1 MNDTF
6 SHQKHN
12 RPAGVVVATARAER
26 AAVLGNDPSVRVQGM
41 ATDLVLAFKIGV
53 QAGADYIV
61 VDGDLLDG
69 LGPASLQNL
78 FHLYPEMACV
88 VVGGTGGML
97 MPGDWAGNRHV
108 VVEGWHKV
116 AEAIRGAEPRPAGPE
131 PKGGEAVLQ
140 ITKPPPPLVS
150 SQLKRL
156 EPAPSADPVDGHA
169 PASHLMPPQVCVV
182 FGPKGGVGKTTLA
195 VNVAAMV
202 ASRTKSP
209 TLLLD
214 FDFRG
219 NNAWVHLG
227 LGQGPTVIDFLPALE
242 AGGKPSMAEFVRVH
256 KASGLHL
263 LAGPDR
269 PQLAEFVNERQAVR
283 IVDVSRRLYQ
293 YVVIDTPPGPDS
305 ELVYAC
311 LEAATMGILVTTD
324 DAASLQLTRMAVD
337 TLRQLGTTS
346 TQHVHLVLN
355 QVSDPPLLDA
365 GEIAR
370 FLGMPIAGS
379 IPAAPR
385 VFKSGVLEGHPVGL
399 DSHDPA
405 TAALLQVAGLVSPGL
420 VAFLPSAPGPR
431 RYWTR
436 MWGHVRRGS
445 Q

>member
-6 SHQKHN
+6 LHQKHN

-26 AAVLGNDPSVRVQGM
+26 AAILGNDPSLRVQGM
-41 ATDLVLAFKIGV
+41 AADLVLAFKIGV

-88 VVGGTGGML
+88 VVGGSGEMI
-97 MPGDWAGNRHV
+97 PGDGAGDRHV
-108 VVEGWHKV
+108 VVGDW
-116 AEAIRGAEPRPAGPE
+116 AEVTGAIRGKELGVAAAI
-131 PKGGEAVLQ
+131 PKGGEAVVPTIKL
-140 ITKPPPPLVS
+140 PPPLVS
-150 SQLKRL
+150 GQLKRL
-156 EPAPSADPVDGHA
+156 EPASGTDPAGGPA
-169 PASHLMPPQVCVV
+169 PASHLIPPQVCVV

-195 VNVAAMV
+195 VNVAAIV
-202 ASRTKSP
+202 ASRTKAP
-209 TLLLD
+209 TLLVD

-242 AGGKPSMAEFVRVH
+242 AGGKPSMADFVRLH
-256 KASGLHL
+256 KTSGLHL

-269 PQLAEFVNERQAVR
+269 PQLAEFVDERQAVR

-293 YVVIDTPPGPDS
+293 YVVIDTPPGPDN

-311 LEAATMGILVTTD
+311 LEAANMGILVTTD

-337 TLRQLGTTS
+337 TLQHLGTTS

-355 QVSDPPLLDA
+355 QASEPPLLDA
-365 GEIAR
+365 AEISR

-385 VFKSGVLEGHPVGL
+385 VFKSGVLEGRPVGL
-399 DSHDPA
+399 DGREPA
-405 TAALLQVAGLVSPGL
+405 AAALLQVAGLVSPGL
-420 VAFLPSAPGPR
+420 VAFLPSASGPR
-431 RYWTR
+431 RYWPR